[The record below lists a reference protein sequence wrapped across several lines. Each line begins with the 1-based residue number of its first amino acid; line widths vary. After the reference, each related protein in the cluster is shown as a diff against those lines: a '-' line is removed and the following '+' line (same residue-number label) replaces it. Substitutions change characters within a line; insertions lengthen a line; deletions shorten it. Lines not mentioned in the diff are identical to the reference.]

1 MAELYD
7 RLIAEGKL
15 MPLISHLNE
24 LRSRIIKAIVGLF
37 VVFGI
42 CYFFA
47 NPILEFLKQ
56 PLLQAMPVGTL
67 PSQALHFTN
76 PLDVFMVQLKVSL
89 IAAIICACPIWL
101 YQFWKFFEPAL
112 FPNERKFILPFVF
125 ISASLFVAGMA
136 FCYYLMMPH
145 SLAYLLNVGEGVA
158 TSMIT
163 ITEYVDTVS
172 LMLLGFGVVFQTPV
186 ILILLAFL
194 HIIDDKTLSEYRK
207 LTIVLILIIAA
218 VLTPSPDPLSQLTMA
233 LPMYIMYEIS
243 ILMIKLLVKKDKKIQ
258 KET

>member
-7 RLIAEGKL
+7 RLISEGKL
-15 MPLISHLNE
+15 MPILGHLNE
-24 LRSRIIKAIVGLF
+24 LRSRIIKSIVSLV
-37 VVFGI
+37 VVFSG

-56 PLLQAMPVGTL
+56 PLLKALPVGTKS
-67 PSQALHFTN
+67 SQALHFTN

-89 IAAIICACPIWL
+89 IAAIICSSPLWL

-125 ISASLFVAGMA
+125 ISAVLFLSGMA
-136 FCYYLMMPH
+136 FCYYLMMPT
-145 SLAYLLNVGEGVA
+145 SLSYLLNVGEGVA

-163 ITEYVDTVS
+163 ITEYIDMVS

-194 HIIDDKTLSEYRK
+194 KIIDDKTLSEYRK
-207 LTIVLILIIAA
+207 LTIVLILVLAA
-218 VLTPSPDPLSQLTMA
+218 ILTPSPDPLSQLTMA
-233 LPMYIMYEIS
+233 VPMYIMYEMS
-243 ILMIKLLVKKDKKIQ
+243 ILMIRLLVNRKQ
-258 KET
+258 KA

>member
-7 RLIAEGKL
+7 RLVAEGKL
-15 MPLISHLNE
+15 MPLMGHLTE
-24 LRSRIIKAIVGLF
+24 LRSRFIKAIVSLF
-37 VVFGI
+37 AVFGI

-56 PLLQAMPVGTL
+56 PLLKAMPKGTL

-89 IAAIICACPIWL
+89 IAAIIAGSPFWL
-101 YQFWKFFEPAL
+101 FQFWKFFEPAL
-112 FPNERKFILPFVF
+112 YPKERRFVLPFVF
-125 ISASLFVAGMA
+125 ISVALFIAGMS
-136 FCYYLMMPH
+136 FCYYLMMPS
-145 SLAYLLNVGEGVA
+145 SLTYLLNIGDGVA

-163 ITEYVDTVS
+163 ITEYIDMVS
-172 LMLLGFGVVFQTPV
+172 LMLLGFGAVFQTPV

-194 HIIDDKTLSEYRK
+194 GLIDDKTLSEYRK

-233 LPMYIMYEIS
+233 TPMYIMYELS
-243 ILMIKLLVKKDKKIQ
+243 ILMIRVLVRREKKI
-258 KET
+258 